1 MPLFKYKTIND
12 KGTEAEGTIDA
23 VTIDVAISSLQR
35 RGLVVASIHP
45 GDEGSGFF
53 SRDIGLFNRVKN
65 KDIVILSRQMATLF
79 SSQVSALRIFK
90 LLSAEGE
97 NPVLR
102 NVLAEVADDI
112 QAGATISNALAKH
125 PKVFSIFYV
134 NMVRAGE
141 ESGKLD
147 ETFMA
152 LADYMDRSYEIA
164 MKVKNALIYPA
175 FVVST
180 FIAVMGLMLTVVIP
194 KIGQILKDSGQAVP
208 IYTKIVLGLSD
219 FLVKYGWFF
228 VMVVFV
234 GIVIL
239 INYLRTPAGKTSTAR
254 LKISLPYIGTLY
266 KKLYLSRI
274 ADNMNTMLSS
284 GIPMVKALELTSDVV
299 DNDIYKDVIMKTVED
314 TKSGLSLSDG
324 FSKHPEMPSI
334 IVQMTKVG
342 EETGDLGSILKNLA
356 HFYQREVSNA
366 VDTLVG
372 LIEPLMI
379 VMLGLGVGF
388 LLASVLIPIYNVSAG
403 I

>member
-12 KGTEAEGTIDA
+12 KGSEAEGTIDA
-23 VTIDVAISSLQR
+23 ISIDVAINSLQR

-45 GDEGSGFF
+45 ADDSGSFF
-53 SRDIGLFNRVKN
+53 SRDIGFFNRVKN
-65 KDIVILSRQMATLF
+65 KDVVILSRQMATLF

-97 NPVLR
+97 NPALR
-102 NVLAEVADDI
+102 TVLAEVADDI
-112 QAGATISNALAKH
+112 QGGATISNALAKH
-125 PKVFSIFYV
+125 PKVFTIFYV

-175 FVVST
+175 FVIST
-180 FIAVMGLMLTVVIP
+180 FIAVMALMLTVVIP
-194 KIGQILKDSGQAVP
+194 KIGQILKDSGQPVP

-228 VMVVFV
+228 IIVVIVGVFV
-234 GIVIL
+234 LVS
-239 INYLRTPAGKTSTAR
+239 YLRTASGKSSVAR
-254 LKISLPYIGTLY
+254 LKISVPYIGTLY

-284 GIPMVKALELTSDVV
+284 GIPMIKALELTADVV
-299 DNDIYKDVIMKTVED
+299 DNDIYRDVIMKTVED
-314 TKSGLSLSDG
+314 TKAGLSLSDG
-324 FSKHPEMPSI
+324 FSKHSEMPTI

-356 HFYQREVSNA
+356 HFYNREVSNA

-379 VMLGLGVGF
+379 VLLGLGVGF
-388 LLASVLIPIYNVSAG
+388 LLASVLIPIYNVSSG

>member
-23 VTIDVAISSLQR
+23 ISIDVAINSLQR

-45 GDEGSGFF
+45 ADESGGFF
-53 SRDIGLFNRVKN
+53 SKDIGFFNRVKN

-97 NPVLR
+97 NPALR
-102 NVLAEVADDI
+102 VVLAEVADDI
-112 QAGATISNALAKH
+112 QGGSTISNALARH

-175 FVVST
+175 FVIST
-180 FIAVMGLMLTVVIP
+180 FIAVMALMLTVVIP

-208 IYTKIVLGLSD
+208 IYTKIVLALSD

-228 VMVVFV
+228 IIVVIIGIFV
-234 GIVIL
+234 L
-239 INYLRTPAGKTSTAR
+239 ISYLRTPSGKSSTAR
-254 LKISLPYIGTLY
+254 IKISFPYVGNLY

-284 GIPMVKALELTSDVV
+284 GIPMIKALELTADVV
-299 DNDIYKDVIMKTVED
+299 DNDIYKDVIMKTVDD
-314 TKSGLSLSDG
+314 TKAGLSLSDG

-342 EETGDLGSILKNLA
+342 EETGDLGAILKNLA

>member
-12 KGTEAEGTIDA
+12 KGSEAEGTIDA
-23 VTIDVAISSLQR
+23 ITIDVAINSLQR

-45 GDEGSGFF
+45 VDESGGFF
-53 SRDIGLFNRVKN
+53 SKDIGIFNRIKN

-97 NPVLR
+97 NPMLR
-102 NVLAEVADDI
+102 TVLAEVADDI
-112 QAGATISNALAKH
+112 QGGATISNALAKH
-125 PKVFSIFYV
+125 PKAFSIFYV

-175 FVVST
+175 FVIST
-180 FIAVMGLMLTVVIP
+180 FIAVMALMLTVVIP

-228 VMVVFV
+228 IIVVIV
-234 GIVIL
+234 GIFVL
-239 INYLRTPAGKTSTAR
+239 VSYLKTPSGKSSVAR
-254 LKISLPYIGTLY
+254 LKISIPYVGNLY

-284 GIPMVKALELTSDVV
+284 GIPMIKALELTADVV
-299 DNDIYKDVIMKTVED
+299 DNDIYRDVILQTVED
-314 TKSGLSLSDG
+314 TKAGLSLSDG
-324 FSKHPEMPSI
+324 FSKHPEMPTI

-342 EETGDLGSILKNLA
+342 EETGDLGAILKNLA
-356 HFYQREVSNA
+356 HFYNREVSNA

-379 VMLGLGVGF
+379 VLLGLGVGF

>member
-12 KGTEAEGTIDA
+12 KGSEAEGTIDA
-23 VTIDVAISSLQR
+23 ISVDVAINSLQR

-45 GDEGSGFF
+45 AEEGGGFF
-53 SRDIGLFNRVKN
+53 SRDIGMFQRIKN

-97 NPVLR
+97 NPLLR
-102 NVLAEVADDI
+102 TVLAEVADDI
-112 QAGATISNALAKH
+112 QGGSTISTALARH
-125 PKVFSIFYV
+125 PKAFSIFYV

-152 LADYMDRSYEIA
+152 LADYLDRSYEVS

-180 FIAVMGLMLTVVIP
+180 FIAVMALMMTVVIP
-194 KIGQILKDSGQAVP
+194 KIGQILKDSGQKVP
-208 IYTKIVLGLSD
+208 IYTKVVLGASD

-228 VMVVFV
+228 VIVMVV
-234 GIVIL
+234 GIFIM
-239 INYLRTPAGKTSTAR
+239 INYLRTPSGKSSIAR
-254 LKISLPYIGTLY
+254 LKISTPYVGNLY

-284 GIPMVKALELTSDVV
+284 GIPMIKALELTSDVV
-299 DNDIYKDVIMKTVED
+299 DNDIYKDVIMTTVED
-314 TKSGLSLSDG
+314 TKAGLSLSDA

-342 EETGDLGSILKNLA
+342 EETGDLGNILKNLA